1 MPDVSPAPPPLP
13 GRQREARANDTAI
26 LAAARE
32 VFALQGHGAPI
43 SEVAQRAGVGVG
55 SVYRRY
61 PTKEALVEALHV
73 AAVEEVADLAAT
85 VADARQQATGSD
97 VARDDP
103 HDDGAVATF
112 LARHITGA
120 TGPLLRPPGAQS
132 PIPPELAAASD
143 RLRAGLERL
152 IALDR
157 AERRVP
163 EGFTPADVMQLVVH
177 LRPPLPLPR
186 AESDALH
193 LRYLG
198 LVVRGLREQVAAHAR
213 LADGPGWDEWV
224 GAWHD

>member
-1 MPDVSPAPPPLP
+1 MPDSPVPNPLP

-73 AAVEEVADLAAT
+73 AAVEEVANLAAT
-85 VADARQQATGSD
+85 VADARQESGSD
-97 VARDDP
+97 DAR
-103 HDDGAVATF
+103 DDGAVATF
-112 LARHITGA
+112 LARHITSA
-120 TGPLLRPPGAQS
+120 AGPLLRPPGAQS

-152 IALDR
+152 VALDR

-198 LVVRGLREQVAAHAR
+198 LVTRGLREQAAAGAR

>member
-1 MPDVSPAPPPLP
+1 MPDVVPAPPPLP

-73 AAVEEVADLAAT
+73 AAVQEVADLAST
-85 VADARQQATGSD
+85 VADARQAASGSD
-97 VARDDP
+97 DAR
-103 HDDGAVATF
+103 DDGAVATF
-112 LARHITGA
+112 LARHITDA

-143 RLRAGLERL
+143 RLRAGLDRL

-163 EGFTPADVMQLVVH
+163 DGFTPADVMQLVVH

-198 LVVRGLREQVAAHAR
+198 LVVRGLREQAAADAR
-213 LADGPGWDEWV
+213 LEDGPGWDEWV